1 MYLIDKMNEYSIIY
15 PEVKP
20 LFYDLLRTITI
31 QVVAQ
36 LLFSLN
42 NPSVSFL
49 NSTFVQT
56 SIYLC
61 VGVIAFWMVVYRFL
75 LYQNSFKLDI

>member
-1 MYLIDKMNEYSIIY
+1 MYLVDKMNEYSVIY
-15 PEVKP
+15 PEFKP

-49 NSTFVQT
+49 NSTFIQT
-56 SIYLC
+56 SVYLC
-61 VGVIAFWMVVYRFL
+61 VGVTAFWMVVYKFL
-75 LYQNSFKLDI
+75 LSQNSFKLDI

>member
-1 MYLIDKMNEYSIIY
+1 MYLIDKMNEYSILY

-20 LFYDLLRTITI
+20 LFYDLLRTITV

-42 NPSVSFL
+42 NPSVTFL

-61 VGVIAFWMVVYRFL
+61 VGVVAFWMVVYKFL
-75 LYQNSFKLDI
+75 LSQNSFKLDI

>member
-1 MYLIDKMNEYSIIY
+1 MYLVDKMNEYSVLY
-15 PEVKP
+15 PEFKP

-49 NSTFVQT
+49 NSTFIQT
-56 SIYLC
+56 SVYLC
-61 VGVIAFWMVVYRFL
+61 VGVTAFWMVIYKFL
-75 LYQNSFKLDI
+75 LSQNSLKLDI

>member
-1 MYLIDKMNEYSIIY
+1 MYLIDKLNEYSILY

-20 LFYDLLRTITI
+20 MFYDLLRTITV
-31 QVVAQ
+31 QLVTQ
-36 LLFSLN
+36 LLFSIN

-61 VGVIAFWMVVYRFL
+61 TGVVAFWMVVYKFFIS
-75 LYQNSFKLDI
+75 QNLIKLDI

>member
-1 MYLIDKMNEYSIIY
+1 MYLVDKMNEYSILY
-15 PEVKP
+15 PEFKP

-49 NSTFVQT
+49 NSTFIQT

-61 VGVIAFWMVVYRFL
+61 VGITAFWMVVYKFL
-75 LYQNSFKLDI
+75 LSQNSFALDI

>member
-1 MYLIDKMNEYSIIY
+1 MYLIDKINEYSTTY
-15 PEVKP
+15 PEFKP

-31 QVVAQ
+31 QIVVQ

-49 NSTFVQT
+49 NSTFIQT

-61 VGVIAFWMVVYRFL
+61 VGVAVFWMIAYKFL
-75 LYQNSFKLDI
+75 LSQNLFKLDI

>member
-1 MYLIDKMNEYSIIY
+1 MYLVDKMNEYSVLY
-15 PEVKP
+15 PEFKP

-42 NPSVSFL
+42 NPSISFL
-49 NSTFVQT
+49 NSTFIQT
-56 SIYLC
+56 SVYLC
-61 VGVIAFWMVVYRFL
+61 VGVTAFWMVVYKFL
-75 LYQNSFKLDI
+75 LSQNSLKLDI

>member
-1 MYLIDKMNEYSIIY
+1 MYLVDKMNEYSVIY
-15 PEVKP
+15 PEFKP

-49 NSTFVQT
+49 NSTFIQT
-56 SIYLC
+56 SVYLC
-61 VGVIAFWMVVYRFL
+61 VGVTAFWMVVYKFL
-75 LYQNSFKLDI
+75 LSQNSLKLDI

>member
-1 MYLIDKMNEYSIIY
+1 MYLIDQLNEYSILY

-20 LFYDLLRTITI
+20 MFYDLLRTITV
-31 QVVAQ
+31 QLVTQ
-36 LLFSLN
+36 LLFSIN

-61 VGVIAFWMVVYRFL
+61 TGVVAFWMVVYKFFIS
-75 LYQNSFKLDI
+75 QNSIKLDI

>member
-1 MYLIDKMNEYSIIY
+1 MYLVDKMNEYSILY
-15 PEVKP
+15 PEFKP

-49 NSTFVQT
+49 NSTFIQT
-56 SIYLC
+56 SVYLC
-61 VGVIAFWMVVYRFL
+61 VGVTAFWMVVYKFL
-75 LYQNSFKLDI
+75 LSQNSFKLDI

>member
-1 MYLIDKMNEYSIIY
+1 MYLVDKMNDYSVLH
-15 PEVKP
+15 PEFKP

-49 NSTFVQT
+49 NSTFIQT
-56 SIYLC
+56 SVYLC
-61 VGVIAFWMVVYRFL
+61 VGVVAFWMVVYKFL
-75 LYQNSFKLDI
+75 LSQNSFKLDI

>member
-1 MYLIDKMNEYSIIY
+1 MYLIDKMNEYSILY

-20 LFYDLLRTITI
+20 LFYDLLRTITV

-56 SIYLC
+56 SVYLC
-61 VGVIAFWMVVYRFL
+61 VGVIAFWMVVYKFL
-75 LYQNSFKLDI
+75 LSQNSFKLDI

>member
-1 MYLIDKMNEYSIIY
+1 MYLVDKMNEYSALY
-15 PEVKP
+15 PEFKP

-49 NSTFVQT
+49 NSTFIQT
-56 SIYLC
+56 SVYLC
-61 VGVIAFWMVVYRFL
+61 VGVTAFWMVVYKFL
-75 LYQNSFKLDI
+75 LSQNSLKLDI

>member
-1 MYLIDKMNEYSIIY
+1 MYLIDKMNEYSILY

-20 LFYDLLRTITI
+20 LFYDLLRTITV

-56 SIYLC
+56 SVYLC

-75 LYQNSFKLDI
+75 LSQNSFKLDI

>member
-1 MYLIDKMNEYSIIY
+1 MYLIDKINEYSTTY
-15 PEVKP
+15 PEFKP

-31 QVVAQ
+31 QLVVQ

-49 NSTFVQT
+49 NSTFIQT

-61 VGVIAFWMVVYRFL
+61 IGVATFWMVIYKFL
-75 LYQNSFKLDI
+75 LSQNSFKLDI

>member
-1 MYLIDKMNEYSIIY
+1 MYLIDKVNEYSILY

-20 LFYDLLRTITI
+20 MFYDLLRTITV
-31 QVVAQ
+31 QLVTQ
-36 LLFSLN
+36 LLFSIN
-42 NPSVSFL
+42 NQSVSFL

-61 VGVIAFWMVVYRFL
+61 TGVVAFWMVVYKFFIS
-75 LYQNSFKLDI
+75 QNSIKLDI

>member
-1 MYLIDKMNEYSIIY
+1 MYLVDKMNEYSVLY
-15 PEVKP
+15 PEFKP

-49 NSTFVQT
+49 NSTFIQT
-56 SIYLC
+56 SVYLC
-61 VGVIAFWMVVYRFL
+61 VGVTAFWMVVYKFL
-75 LYQNSFKLDI
+75 LSQNSLKLDI

>member
-1 MYLIDKMNEYSIIY
+1 MYLIDKINEYSTTY
-15 PEVKP
+15 PEFKP

-31 QVVAQ
+31 QIVVQ

-49 NSTFVQT
+49 NSTFIQT

-61 VGVIAFWMVVYRFL
+61 IGVATFWMVIYKFL
-75 LYQNSFKLDI
+75 LSQNSFKLDI

>member
-1 MYLIDKMNEYSIIY
+1 MYLIDKLNEYSILY

-20 LFYDLLRTITI
+20 MFYDLLRTITV
-31 QVVAQ
+31 QLVTQ
-36 LLFSLN
+36 LLFSIN

-61 VGVIAFWMVVYRFL
+61 TGVVAFWMVVYKFFIS
-75 LYQNSFKLDI
+75 QNSIKLDI